1 MSVSPLHVIESN
13 FLRLVKLFHAHKD
26 AGERQLMTIEARLV
40 SIETALKGLLDNAPK
55 EK

>member
-1 MSVSPLHVIESN
+1 MQSLADIESN

-26 AGERQLMTIEARLV
+26 AGDQQWSAIEARLSTLEKAIGV
-40 SIETALKGLLDNAPK
+40 HAPE

>member
-1 MSVSPLHVIESN
+1 MQSLADIESN

-26 AGERQLMTIEARLV
+26 SVDQQLAMLESRLA
-40 SIETALKGLLDNAPK
+40 ALESPHAPE